1 MRLTISAGLIAFVG
15 VVAVVSGLL
24 LLLWPRRAAGTLG
37 VTLAD
42 DGTTENYA
50 RFSGVRN
57 AAMGALLLGVA
68 IAAWRTGALNRA
80 DAGGLAFAWAVV
92 QGTDSIIF
100 VRVGSRSGMITAAAL
115 ALLSLTAGAL
125 AWAG

>member
-42 DGTTENYA
+42 ATTENYA

-68 IAAWRTGALNRA
+68 IVAWRTGALNRA